1 MSGSV
6 IVRETSE
13 DGFDFS
19 TDKSRLDFEAIYDFL
34 AHRSYW
40 AQNIPRDIVER
51 SIENALT
58 FGVYEGKKQVGFA
71 RVITDYATFAYL
83 ADVFVIEDYRGR
95 GLSKKLVAFIT
106 GLPEFQGLRR
116 WHLITRDA
124 QGLYEQF
131 GFKQVAKPEQHM
143 EISRPNLYRE
153 GKASLKSS
161 DS

>member
-1 MSGSV
+1 MSGAA
-6 IVRETSE
+6 ILREISA

-40 AQNIPRDIVER
+40 AQNIPREIVQR
-51 SIENALT
+51 SIDNALC

-71 RVITDYATFAYL
+71 RLITDYATFAYL
-83 ADVFVIEDYRGR
+83 ADVFVHEDYRGK

-106 GLPEFQGLRR
+106 GIPELQELRR
-116 WHLITRDA
+116 WHLVTRDA

-131 GFKQVAKPEQHM
+131 GFKQVAKPEWHM

-153 GKASLKSS
+153 KT
-161 DS
+161 